1 MLNKKPNED
10 SGTAAGDYKTGEHD
24 QSLHGQSALLRMI
37 GQMVMAMLWRI
48 PNNRRLMM
56 RFMLIDRY
64 ENGVAV
70 IVRAPG
76 RAWALVAMA
85 SAIPVQQHPE
95 R

>member
-10 SGTAAGDYKTGEHD
+10 SGSRAGDYKTGEHD

-48 PNNRRLMM
+48 PNNRCSMM
-56 RFMLIDRY
+56 RFMLIDRF
-64 ENGVAV
+64 ENRVGVT
-70 IVRAPG
+70 VRATAG
-76 RAWALVAMA
+76 MGA
-85 SAIPVQQHPE
+85 SGNGKRHIDAQHPK

>member
-70 IVRAPG
+70 IVRAPAG
-76 RAWALVAMA
+76 MGACSNGKRHTCA
-85 SAIPVQQHPE
+85 QHPE